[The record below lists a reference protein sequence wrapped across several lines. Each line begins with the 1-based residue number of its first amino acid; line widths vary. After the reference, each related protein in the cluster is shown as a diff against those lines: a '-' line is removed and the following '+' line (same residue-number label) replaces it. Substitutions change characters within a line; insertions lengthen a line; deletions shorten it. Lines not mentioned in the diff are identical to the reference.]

1 MRTNHDPGWTRVDQ
15 ATNAYGQGIAV
26 TPLQL
31 LQAVSVFAN
40 DGQLVRPRLVRAIRG
55 PDGVQDLPPE
65 VERQVISPTTAHTM
79 LQMMVAVDE
88 QPDLKPYRV
97 PGYHRSR
104 SRRGRRIR
112 RRTWATTRR

>member
-1 MRTNHDPGWTRVDQ
+1 MRTNQDPGWTQVDR

-31 LQAVSVFAN
+31 LQAESVFAN
-40 DGQLVRPRLVRAIRG
+40 DGQLVRPRLVREIRG

-65 VERQVISPTTAHTM
+65 VVRQVISPSTAHTM
-79 LQMMVAVDE
+79 LQMMVAVHE

-97 PGYHRSR
+97 AGLPHRGQDGDGGYADATS
-104 SRRGRRIR
+104 
-112 RRTWATTRR
+112 ATTRR